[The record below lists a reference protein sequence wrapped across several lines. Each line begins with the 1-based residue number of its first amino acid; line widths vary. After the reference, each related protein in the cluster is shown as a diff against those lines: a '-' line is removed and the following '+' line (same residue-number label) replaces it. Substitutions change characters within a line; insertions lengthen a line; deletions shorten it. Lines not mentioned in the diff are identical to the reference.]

1 MLKKWRQGL
10 TYLINTETIAYFLG
24 LSIVTFLVLFAKKSL
39 VENETVAFQILQE
52 EGRFGIFQLLNNLQF
67 LAIPIIYAY
76 KATVIAFILWVGA
89 FMFGYR
95 INYKQMWHV
104 ALVSETVFLLP
115 EFVKIMWFILIDY
128 QPELQEII
136 SFYPLSLMNLFNA
149 ATVADNFQYPLKAL
163 NLFEVLYWFVLVEAI
178 HITAEKK
185 WNYAFAIVFTTYV
198 PLFLFWM
205 LYYTWVYK

>member
-1 MLKKWRQGL
+1 MREKWRKTF
-10 TYLINTETIAYFLG
+10 TYLMNTETFAYFLG

-52 EGRFGIFQLLNNLQF
+52 EGRFGIFQLLSNLQF

-76 KATVIAFILWVGA
+76 KATVIGFVLWVGA

-95 INYKQMWHV
+95 ISFKQMWHV
-104 ALVSETVFLLP
+104 ALVSETVFLFP
-115 EFVKIMWFILIDY
+115 ELVKIMWFILIDR
-128 QPELQEII
+128 QPDLQEII
-136 SFYPLSLMNLFNA
+136 SFYPLSLMSLFDSA
-149 ATVADNFQYPLKAL
+149 SVADNWQYPLKAL
-163 NLFEVLYWFVLVEAI
+163 NLFEVLYWFILVEAI